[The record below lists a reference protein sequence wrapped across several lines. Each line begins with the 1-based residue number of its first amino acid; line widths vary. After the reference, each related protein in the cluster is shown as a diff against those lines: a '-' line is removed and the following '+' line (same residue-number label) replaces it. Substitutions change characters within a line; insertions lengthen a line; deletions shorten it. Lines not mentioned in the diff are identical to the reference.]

1 MRVYSTD
8 RLNKLIEGLFP
19 IRLKRQKKKE
29 RKKKKK
35 KVYFVVVRLCT
46 AAEYLSPGML
56 FT

>member
-8 RLNKLIEGLFP
+8 RMNKLIEGLFP

-35 KVYFVVVRLCT
+35 KVYFVVARLCT
-46 AAEYLSPGML
+46 VAEYLSPGIL